1 MPNRAILYS
10 PANRD
15 LYLGAV
21 EVTAIDQKCVGRGWW
36 LVVAEWIFRKWVE
49 WRLNVGVLIGRWV
62 WKYCNVRASA
72 GTTSGNRF
80 KFREAGKDIIQWQLL
95 PANLILHLPYLFIF
109 ACAFVD
115 LGNRFFISFSTIH
128 AFSLLSKCLAGE
140 FWRPRDFCEL
150 NVPPHH
156 NWDIHSQSSS
166 SFANMPTR
174 LLKYQKWQNQSLRA
188 LWSSGQNKLGIMLSK
203 MRKLLRSRQIK
214 SV

>member
-1 MPNRAILYS
+1 MLYS
-10 PANRD
+10 PTSRD

-21 EVTAIDQKCVGRGWW
+21 EVTAIDQKCVSRDWR

-49 WRLNVGVLIGRWV
+49 WRLNVGVLIVRCGNTVMCGRLRV
-62 WKYCNVRASA
+62 QRREIASNFA
-72 GTTSGNRF
+72 KPEKTSYSGSCF
-80 KFREAGKDIIQWQLL
+80 Q
-95 PANLILHLPYLFIF
+95 LILSFTYPTCLSSHARSLTLEI
-109 ACAFVD
+109 
-115 LGNRFFISFSTIH
+115 GSFISFPTIQ

-140 FWRPRDFCEL
+140 SWRPRDFCEL
-150 NVPPHH
+150 NVPPHR

-166 SFANMPTR
+166 SFAIMPTR